1 MFGMAMNSAKQF
13 FAGKLFKD
21 NRVVF
26 RQLALGAGAGLV
38 VGLVL
43 GQIAPLWLA
52 AIAAGAV
59 AGIVQPILL
68 KDVKY
73 A

>member
-1 MFGMAMNSAKQF
+1 MFGMAMNSAQQF
-13 FAGKLFKD
+13 LAGKLFKD
-21 NRVVF
+21 NRMVI
-26 RQLALGAGAGLV
+26 RQLAIGTGAGLV

-43 GQIAPLWLA
+43 GQFAPLWLA
-52 AIAAGAV
+52 AITAGAV
-59 AGIVQPILL
+59 AGFAQPILL

>member
-1 MFGMAMNSAKQF
+1 MFGMAMNSAKLF

-21 NRVVF
+21 NRMVI
-26 RQLALGAGAGLV
+26 RQLAIGTGAGLV

-43 GQIAPLWLA
+43 GQFLPLWLA
-52 AIAAGAV
+52 AIAAGAF
-59 AGIVQPILL
+59 AGFAQPILL

>member
-1 MFGMAMNSAKQF
+1 
-13 FAGKLFKD
+13 
-21 NRVVF
+21 VI
-26 RQLALGAGAGLV
+26 RQIAIGTGAGLV

-43 GQIAPLWLA
+43 GQFAPLWLA

-59 AGIVQPILL
+59 AGFAQPILL